1 MTRHILHATSTRLAS
16 LMFPQ
21 FLRSAA
27 LVSSLP
33 HYLIFLYS

>member
-27 LVSSLP
+27 LISSL